1 MNNEKFEPI
10 RLRIMKEAY
19 NLADRGDAEG
29 YNAIKVMCDEI
40 QKMLKREW
48 VGLTRNEELDI
59 EERAKHPLEFY
70 RNIEAKLK
78 EKNT

>member
-1 MNNEKFEPI
+1 MNNEKFEPV

-19 NLADRGDAEG
+19 NLEDRGDSEG

-48 VGLTRNEELDI
+48 VGLTRNEVLDI

-70 RNIEAKLK
+70 RNIEDKLK